1 MNHCKIISQNENNC
15 TLFKN
20 TLRNVTKI
28 LIVEDLA
35 FFLNNK
41 EDGRTI
47 FQKSIEV
54 SKMDCKF
61 CGSMSII
68 VLILSINRN
77 DFRTTVY

>member
-1 MNHCKIISQNENNC
+1 M
-15 TLFKN
+15 
-20 TLRNVTKI
+20 
-28 LIVEDLA
+28 A

-61 CGSMSII
+61 CESMSII
-68 VLILSINRN
+68 VLIAMIFEQLCIEK
-77 DFRTTVY
+77 

>member
-1 MNHCKIISQNENNC
+1 M
-15 TLFKN
+15 
-20 TLRNVTKI
+20 RNVTKI

-61 CGSMSII
+61 CESMSII
-68 VLILSINRN
+68 VLIAMIFEQLCIEK
-77 DFRTTVY
+77 